1 MTAARVW
8 AIGYGEMQRADQV
21 RREIVR
27 LGWEQHFLDLLDVAV
42 VVRHPDG
49 SFTFDRKPFKAAA
62 NILGC
67 SATGLLMGLVLGAP
81 LSSALVGA
89 LVGGADSALAA
100 KAGIDEDFIR
110 EVEDLMK
117 PGTSALLILD
127 DGGDMQVV
135 LHDIQ
140 GLGGTVIKST
150 VDMEQVKLI
159 QSTLGSTS
167 SDARGPREL

>member
-1 MTAARVW
+1 MTAARLW
-8 AIGYGEMQRADQV
+8 AIGYEEMQRADQV

-27 LGWEQHFLDLLDVAV
+27 LGWEQHFLELLDVAV
-42 VVRHPDG
+42 VIRHPDG

-81 LSSALVGA
+81 LTSALVGA
-89 LVGGADSALAA
+89 LVGGAGSVLAA
-100 KAGIDEDFIR
+100 KVGIGDDFVR
-110 EVEDLMK
+110 EVENMMK

-127 DGGDMQVV
+127 DGGNMDVI
-135 LHDIQ
+135 LHDIR
-140 GLGGTVIKST
+140 GLGGIVLKST

-159 QSTLGSTS
+159 QSTLGSATA
-167 SDARGPREL
+167 DPREPRD